1 MINLMDSQ
9 ARYTLN
15 QLGDMD
21 RALDLEFEAN
31 INDGSMLV
39 DSRKFHNL
47 IKDYLRM
54 IESIKTLF
62 KADE

>member
-1 MINLMDSQ
+1 MENTHD
-9 ARYTLN
+9 RYTLS
-15 QLGDMD
+15 QLGDVD
-21 RALDLEFEAN
+21 RALDLEFAAG
-31 INDGSMLV
+31 INDGTILV

-47 IKDYLRM
+47 IKDYLKM